1 MNRPIHYAVVASS
14 ACIVGALL
22 FGTVTA
28 HSATPDDSPYT
39 QLMVFSEV
47 LTKIKLEYVEEPDLK
62 AVTMGA
68 VNGLLESLDPFA
80 SFLSADQYRQYQAE
94 HGKNK
99 ADVGLILSRGPG
111 YLRIVDTLPGSAADK
126 AGLAT
131 GDVIESINKVS
142 TRDMPLASAEM
153 LLQGDAGTIAELSVL
168 TPKQTD
174 PQIMKLARAPLAYP
188 AISAKLM
195 ADKTSQQVGLVTV
208 GALLEGRSK
217 EIGQKVQ
224 DLEKQGAK
232 RIILDL
238 RDCAVGP
245 VEEGAAVADLF
256 MESGLITYTQGQKL
270 RRTDVNAVAGSVTK
284 LPLTVL
290 TNRGTVGGAEVAA
303 YALQASKR
311 AKIVGEPTFGD
322 AAVRKAVNLPDGSA
336 VIMAVAKF
344 YTPGGKS
351 IQEAKMTPDV
361 LQIQTPVVTDDDA
374 VNETPNPKAGPQSAS
389 PTPAKAPQDMIL
401 DKALLPE
408 VK

>member
-1 MNRPIHYAVVASS
+1 MNRRFHYAVVASS

-22 FGTVTA
+22 FGTVTVQ
-28 HSATPDDSPYT
+28 SATPDDSPYT

-47 LTKIKLEYVEEPDLK
+47 LTKIKVEYVEDPDLK

-80 SFLSADQYRQYQAE
+80 SYLTADQYKQYQAE
-94 HGKNK
+94 RGKNK
-99 ADVGLILSRGPG
+99 ADIGLVIARGPG
-111 YLRIVDTLPGSAADK
+111 YLRIVDALPGTAAAK

-131 GDVIESINKVS
+131 GDVIEAINKVS

-153 LLQGDAGTIAELSVL
+153 LLQGDPGSSVELSVL

-174 PQIMKLARAPLAYP
+174 PQTMKLTRAPIAYP
-188 AISAKLM
+188 VVSAKLM
-195 ADKTSQQVGLVTV
+195 ADKSSQQVGLVTV

-238 RDCAVGP
+238 RDCSAGP
-245 VEEGAAVADLF
+245 VEEGATLADLF
-256 MESGLITYTQGQKL
+256 MDSGLITYTQGQKS
-270 RRTDVNAVAGSVTK
+270 RRADVNAVAGSVTS

-303 YALQASKR
+303 YALQGSKR
-311 AKIVGEPTFGD
+311 ARIVGEPTFGD
-322 AAVRKAVNLPDGSA
+322 AAIRKPVALPDGGA
-336 VIMAVAKF
+336 VIMAVAKY
-344 YTPGGKS
+344 YTPGGKA
-351 IQEAKMTPDV
+351 IQEAKMMPDV
-361 LQIQTPVVTDDDA
+361 LQIQTPPVSEDDA
-374 VNETPNPKAGPQSAS
+374 VNETPKTAPGPDGSS
-389 PTPAKAPQDMIL
+389 KDIIL
-401 DKALLPE
+401 DRALIPLD

>member
-1 MNRPIHYAVVASS
+1 MNRRFHYAVVVSS
-14 ACIVGALL
+14 ACIVGVLL

-28 HSATPDDSPYT
+28 RSATPEESPYT

-80 SFLSADQYRQYQAE
+80 SYLSPDQYKQYQAE
-94 HGKNK
+94 HGKGK
-99 ADVGLILSRGPG
+99 ADVGLYMARGPG
-111 YLRIVDTLPGSAADK
+111 YLRIVDVLPDSAAAK

-153 LLQGDAGTIAELSVL
+153 LLQGEPGSTVDIEAL
-168 TPKQTD
+168 TLRQPND
-174 PQIMKLARAPLAYP
+174 PQTIKLTRAPLVYP
-188 AISAKLM
+188 AVTSKLV
-195 ADKTSQQVGLVTV
+195 ADSSGEQTGVVSV
-208 GALLEGRSK
+208 GALLQGRSK

-238 RDCAVGP
+238 RDTAAGP

-256 MESGLITYTQGQKL
+256 MDSGLITYSQGQKS
-270 RRTDVNAVAGSVTK
+270 RRTDINATPADTVTK

-290 TNRGTVGGAEVAA
+290 TNRGTVGAAEVAA
-303 YALQASKR
+303 YALQESKR

-322 AAVRKAVNLPDGSA
+322 AAVRRPVTLPDGSA
-336 VIMAVAKF
+336 VILAVAKY
-344 YTPGGKS
+344 YTPGGKA
-351 IQEAKMTPDV
+351 IQEARMTPDV
-361 LQIQTPVVTDDDA
+361 LQIQTQPVSDDDA
-374 VNETPNPKAGPQSAS
+374 ALV
-389 PTPAKAPQDMIL
+389 PTRPDATKLPPDIIL
-401 DKALLPE
+401 DKALSPAS
-408 VK
+408 K

>member
-1 MNRPIHYAVVASS
+1 MNRRFHYAVVVSS
-14 ACIVGALL
+14 ACIVGVLL

-28 HSATPDDSPYT
+28 RSATPEESPYT

-80 SFLSADQYRQYQAE
+80 SYLSPDQYKQYQAE
-94 HGKNK
+94 HGKSK
-99 ADVGLILSRGPG
+99 ADVGLYIARGPG
-111 YLRIVDTLPGSAADK
+111 YLRIVDVVPDSAAAK

-153 LLQGDAGTIAELSVL
+153 LLQGEPGSTVDIEAL
-168 TPKQTD
+168 TLRQPND
-174 PQIMKLARAPLAYP
+174 PQTIKLTRAPLVYP
-188 AISAKLM
+188 AVTSKLV
-195 ADKTSQQVGLVTV
+195 ADSSGEQTGVVSV
-208 GALLEGRSK
+208 GALLQGRSK

-224 DLEKQGAK
+224 ELEKQGAK

-238 RDCAVGP
+238 RDTAAGP

-256 MESGLITYTQGQKL
+256 IDSGLITYSQGQKS
-270 RRTDVNAVAGSVTK
+270 RRTDINATPAGTVTK

-290 TNRGTVGGAEVAA
+290 TNRGTVGAAEVAA
-303 YALQASKR
+303 YALQGSKR

-322 AAVRKAVNLPDGSA
+322 AAVRRPVTLPDGSA
-336 VIMAVAKF
+336 VILAVAKY
-344 YTPGGKS
+344 YTPGGKA
-351 IQEAKMTPDV
+351 IQETRMTPDV
-361 LQIQTPVVTDDDA
+361 LQIQTQPVADDDA
-374 VNETPNPKAGPQSAS
+374 GVV
-389 PTPAKAPQDMIL
+389 PTRPDTTKLPPDIIL
-401 DKALLPE
+401 DKALSPAS
-408 VK
+408 K